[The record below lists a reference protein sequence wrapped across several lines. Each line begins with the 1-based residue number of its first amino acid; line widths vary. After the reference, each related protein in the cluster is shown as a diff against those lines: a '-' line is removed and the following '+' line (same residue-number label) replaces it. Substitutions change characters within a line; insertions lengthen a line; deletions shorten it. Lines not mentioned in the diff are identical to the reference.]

1 MGKRYY
7 AVKVGKEPGI
17 YETWKE
23 CQEQTKGFPKAE
35 FKGFDLLSDAENF
48 MKGIRISKTPTPVKT
63 AKTDLFENKS
73 VPMIEVQN
81 FSPAPNKAHSLPEEV
96 TIYTDGS
103 CFNAKEIQQ
112 GRRSDGGLMLA
123 PGGYAA
129 VFIDQSGKELLR
141 ISGGNQATTNNKMEL
156 TAVKEAL
163 QHLEDGKKHK
173 VHLFSDSQYMV
184 NSFTKGWVNNWK
196 KNALKIN
203 DELIWRKSNGE
214 IVKNQEL
221 LKSIDKLRQHHDVEF
236 TYTRAHVGTKYN
248 EICDQ
253 EAKKMSEQMN
263 RIKSYEEHR
272 KAQEKE
278 THRDKA
284 PGITVAKPSAHDM
297 GNSR

>member
-48 MKGIRISKTPTPVKT
+48 MKGIRLSKAPVPVKSN
-63 AKTDLFENKS
+63 KVDLFEDKL

-81 FSPAPNKAHSLPEEV
+81 FSPVPKKAQTLPEEI

-112 GRRSDGGLMLA
+112 RKPNDRGLTLA

-129 VFIDQSGKELLR
+129 VFIDKSGNELLR
-141 ISGGNQATTNNKMEL
+141 ISGGDQATTNNKMEL

-163 QHLEDGKKHK
+163 QHLEDGTKHK
-173 VHLFSDSQYMV
+173 VHLISDSQYMV
-184 NSFTKGWVNNWK
+184 NSFTKNWVNNWK
-196 KNALKIN
+196 KNALKVN

-263 RIKSYEEHR
+263 RIKSYEENR
-272 KAQEKE
+272 KSQEKE
-278 THRDKA
+278 AHREKA
-284 PGITVAKPSAHDM
+284 TGIAKPSARDM